1 MLSYTNIEFT
11 FAFTGGS
18 VPLWHDLQRGLLC
31 MQHIQAGPLS
41 GQLLANLAGG
51 LAGWSASAWLAG
63 SGASAGCAP
72 TAWLAKGLL
81 AGPGLSFQ
89 AAFHRVAHKNK
100 LVFDLVGQAF
110 TAGIL
115 HRWQSTLGIN
125 KKESKKQKHNCTTT
139 LKQDNKNRNTIVRL
153 FSKRGGSHHILAM
166 CPAGL

>member
-1 MLSYTNIEFT
+1 MHAAYSGRSTVWPAAGKFGWRPGWLV
-11 FAFTGGS
+11 G
-18 VPLWHDLQRGLLC
+18 QR
-31 MQHIQAGPLS
+31 
-41 GQLLANLAGG
+41 LAGRVG
-51 LAGWSASAWLAG
+51 GLCGLRSYRLAGQKA
-63 SGASAGCAP
+63 AGC
-72 TAWLAKGLL
+72 L